1 MRKSNLCY
9 TLLIHII
16 NDLLDT
22 GRKSTCIRHSEDV
35 LKLKFIKKESKYNI
49 KSVYQK
55 SSTAKCFDSNIT

>member
-35 LKLKFIKKESKYNI
+35 LKLKFIKKTLSTTLSQYI
-49 KSVYQK
+49 KNLLLQSVLIV
-55 SSTAKCFDSNIT
+55 T

>member
-22 GRKSTCIRHSEDV
+22 GRKSMCIRHSEDV
-35 LKLKFIKKESKYNI
+35 LKLTFIKKTLSTTLSQYI
-49 KSVYQK
+49 KNLLLQSVLIV
-55 SSTAKCFDSNIT
+55 T

>member
-16 NDLLDT
+16 NDILDT

-35 LKLKFIKKESKYNI
+35 LKLKFIKKTLSTTLNQYI
-49 KSVYQK
+49 KNLLLQSVLIV
-55 SSTAKCFDSNIT
+55 T